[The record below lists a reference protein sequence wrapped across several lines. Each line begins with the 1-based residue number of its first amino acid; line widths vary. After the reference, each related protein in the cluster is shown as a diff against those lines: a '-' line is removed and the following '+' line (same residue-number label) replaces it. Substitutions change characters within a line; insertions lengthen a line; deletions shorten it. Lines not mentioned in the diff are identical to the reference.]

1 MKRTPRTL
9 LFCFALLVWS
19 AVGAQAGQ
27 YEDAIAAAKSG
38 DYAIVLTLLR
48 PLAERGNAA
57 SQNALGGMYLNGL
70 GLAQDSA
77 AAAGWYRKAAEQG
90 NADAQ
95 TQLGDM
101 YAGGEGVRQEY
112 KEALKW
118 WQLAAAQGNA
128 RALNNLGVMHENGEG
143 VAQDYVRAHMWF
155 NVAAL
160 SLQGERRKAAADNR
174 DAIAAKMTPTQ
185 IEQAQA
191 LARTC
196 LQSNYRECD

>member
-38 DYAIVLTLLR
+38 DYAIALTLLR
-48 PLAERGNAA
+48 PLAEKGNAA

-95 TQLGDM
+95 
-101 YAGGEGVRQEY
+101 
-112 KEALKW
+112 
-118 WQLAAAQGNA
+118 
-128 RALNNLGVMHENGEG
+128 NNLGAIYENGEG
-143 VAQDYVRAHMWF
+143 VTQDYVRAHAWF

-160 SLQGERRKAAADNR
+160 SSQGERRKAAADNR
-174 DAIAAKMTPTQ
+174 DAIAAKMTSPQ

-196 LQSNYRECD
+196 LLSNYKECD